1 MDQTT
6 ATNILPSIIMGGFSL
21 LMLVIQWS
29 LKRNLDHQDERAKKQ
44 DERSDKIE
52 RNIEH
57 GLESLR
63 SEISA
68 MSHNIQA
75 TSSRFDMKSAVME
88 RDLGQLQGTFS
99 KLEARVDRLAEHW
112 RAEHDKLDER
122 VASRIEKAMTDVLDT
137 IDELKKEK
145 R

>member
-1 MDQTT
+1 MDQTS
-6 ATNILPSIIMGGFSL
+6 AVSLLPTLITGGFSI
-21 LMLVIQWS
+21 LMLVFQWS
-29 LKRNLDHQDERAKKQ
+29 LKRNLDHQDERAQKQ

-52 RNIEH
+52 HSIER

-99 KLEARVDRLAEHW
+99 KLESRVDRLAEHW

-122 VASRIEKAMTDVLDT
+122 VAARIEKAMKDVLDT
-137 IDELKKEK
+137 IDELKKEN